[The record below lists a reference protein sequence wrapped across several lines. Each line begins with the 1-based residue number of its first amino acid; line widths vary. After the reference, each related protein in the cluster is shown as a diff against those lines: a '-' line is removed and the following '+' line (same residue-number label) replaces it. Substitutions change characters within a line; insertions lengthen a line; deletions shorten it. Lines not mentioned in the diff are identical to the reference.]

1 MSELPE
7 ISFQSVAQKLLQKHA
22 DQTYQNLQL
31 EVLAESL
38 RDERDTAVA
47 QLADARAEVERLR
60 REQQDAII
68 VETEDLNAV

>member
-1 MSELPE
+1 MN
-7 ISFQSVAQKLLQKHA
+7 FQTVAEKLLQKHS
-22 DQTYQNLQL
+22 DTLYQTLQL

-68 VETEDLNAV
+68 IETEDFNAV